1 MRLKGKVALISGGA
15 EGIGAET
22 ARRFVAEGA
31 QVVLGDVQLEKARK
45 LADDLNS
52 VRFERSREAQ
62 APEQADA
69 RLSTSLETNGDI
81 AFAVELDVCSLE
93 HWQAAVTVALDRFGK
108 LTTLCNIAG
117 ISEPGGVVE
126 VPLDSWA
133 RTIDIN
139 LNGTFN
145 GCRAALPALVA
156 SHEPAAIVNVGSM
169 LALRPGAMFAAYCAS
184 KAGVTALTKTIA
196 LDCAK
201 KDWKVRANTV
211 HPGAIRTPMFE
222 RYLAMAPDR
231 AAAEAMFTASHPL
244 GRVGEAREVADAIVF
259 LASDEASFTTGADLP
274 VDGGGFIRE

>member
-1 MRLKGKVALISGGA
+1 MGRLSGKVALISGGA

-31 QVVLGDVQLEKARK
+31 QVMLGDVQFDKAVA
-45 LADDLNS
+45 LATELGGGA
-52 VRFERSREAQ
+52 VRLDVR
-62 APEQADA
+62 
-69 RLSTSLETNGDI
+69 SLEQW
-81 AFAVELDVCSLE
+81 E
-93 HWQAAVTVALDRFGK
+93 AAVTATLARFGK
-108 LTTLCNIAG
+108 LTILCNVAG
-117 ISEPGGVVE
+117 ISEPGGVTE

-156 SHEPAAIVNVGSM
+156 SGELAAIVNVGSM

-184 KAGVTALTKTIA
+184 KAGVAALTKTIA

-201 KDWKVRANTV
+201 KGWKVRANCV

-222 RYLAMAPDR
+222 RYLDIMPGTPEE
-231 AAAEAMFTASHPL
+231 AEAMFASSHPI
-244 GRVGEAREVADAIVF
+244 GRVGEAGEVADAILF

-274 VDGGGFIRE
+274 VDGGGFTRE